1 MQMQETLVDKILL
14 HRIYTYTC
22 MYMHVIL
29 IAVDMLLCSYLITLQ
44 DIASVITFLLQC
56 ATNILQLATLNSRSL
71 FDILYVKM

>member
-1 MQMQETLVDKILL
+1 MQMQETLVDKIPL

-22 MYMHVIL
+22 TYMHVIL

-56 ATNILQLATLNSRSL
+56 AIIFSNSPLSTL
-71 FDILYVKM
+71 DLYLTFCM